1 MKMSQPLPPADEV
14 ARYIRRKCPRCDK
27 HELRIFRRAFE
38 RVEEIRCASCGG
50 RWAGECTEESLW
62 RLEVEADP
70 QGSAREIVRHSIFKA
85 TGSWHPPE
93 CRCGEPS
100 GAKWLRLKTD
110 PEWDRGETRDSV
122 RLACL
127 RGVCEFVL
135 DVPLRFNDEDR
146 PLLEQFSVAEARRTF
161 DGFRLE
167 DGREIVLTAWGSIS
181 PRIRLP

>member
-1 MKMSQPLPPADEV
+1 MRNPAALPPADEV
-14 ARYIRRKCPRCDK
+14 ARYIQRKCPRCGK

-38 RVEEIRCASCGG
+38 RVDEIRCASCSG

-70 QGSAREIVRHSIFKA
+70 QGSAREIVRQSIFNA

-93 CRCGEPS
+93 CRCGDAA
-100 GAKWLRLKTD
+100 GAKWLRLKSD
-110 PEWDRGETRDSV
+110 REWDRGEGRDSV
-122 RLACL
+122 RLACI
-127 RGVCEFVL
+127 RGVCEFIL
-135 DVPLRFNDEDR
+135 DVRLEFNDEDR
-146 PLLEQFSVAEARRTF
+146 ELLEEFSVAEARRTF

-181 PRIRLP
+181 PRVLTE